1 MTMTRTPTDRGYAF
15 IKTNLDGTKTVYVA
29 AAVAGA
35 QPVDVFAT
43 HLSRPGVQIS
53 PGVRTVP
60 AGDMV
65 RTSGIVH
72 VTSVDEDYVLLQ
84 GPRGG
89 PGPILGG

>member
-1 MTMTRTPTDRGYAF
+1 MTRTPTDRGYAF

-29 AAVAGA
+29 GAVAGP

-43 HLSRPGVQIS
+43 HFSRPGVQIT

-65 RTSGIVH
+65 RTSSIVH
-72 VTSVDEDYVLLQ
+72 VTSTDEDIVLI
-84 GPRGG
+84 RGLRSG